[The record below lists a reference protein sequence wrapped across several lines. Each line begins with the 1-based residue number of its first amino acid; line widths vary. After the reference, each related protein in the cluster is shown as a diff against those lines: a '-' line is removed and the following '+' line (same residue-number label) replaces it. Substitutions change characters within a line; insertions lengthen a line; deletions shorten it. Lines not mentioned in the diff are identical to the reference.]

1 MTACC
6 AAGSVVVVVV
16 VVAGL
21 TGDDLHVTTAV
32 QGILVKVADQFVIYT
47 FSIIPNLGS
56 ISLFLTNKLV
66 VLHVPDRMSQLSVTM
81 EMEETAKLLNNLF
94 LRVARSLFIRR
105 VEQELRYTLF
115 FSSELYITLH

>member
-6 AAGSVVVVVV
+6 AAGSVVVVV

-47 FSIIPNLGS
+47 FSVIPNLGS

-66 VLHVPDRMSQLSVTM
+66 VLHVPDRMS
-81 EMEETAKLLNNLF
+81 
-94 LRVARSLFIRR
+94 
-105 VEQELRYTLF
+105 
-115 FSSELYITLH
+115 